1 MMKNP
6 KVTNM
11 RLKSVSTQ
19 QEVERSPIGSE
30 LQRYNETAL
39 FWTSS
44 IFPMDILRRTTIFS
58 KAPQVKKV
66 ANYMET
72 IQICDPASDKNNH
85 SRAFSF
91 NKKVYQSAQGDK
103 GMI

>member
-1 MMKNP
+1 
-6 KVTNM
+6 M

-19 QEVERSPIGSE
+19 QEVERSPIGSRS
-30 LQRYNETAL
+30 QRYNETAL

-66 ANYMET
+66 ANYMKI
-72 IQICDPASDKNNH
+72 IQICDPASDKTITQERSLSTRKLTN
-85 SRAFSF
+85 RP
-91 NKKVYQSAQGDK
+91 KVTK
-103 GMI
+103 G

>member
-30 LQRYNETAL
+30 LQRYNENSPVL
-39 FWTSS
+39 NKLN
-44 IFPMDILRRTTIFS
+44 IFHGYSQKD
-58 KAPQVKKV
+58 
-66 ANYMET
+66 
-72 IQICDPASDKNNH
+72 NN
-85 SRAFSF
+85 FF
-91 NKKVYQSAQGDK
+91 QSAPGEK
-103 GMI
+103 GSKLHGNYSNL